1 MISYWG
7 RLISGKDTKLSS
19 ICYRL
24 LYQLSLELNINSS
37 WLKYIKNIFD
47 ECGPSYVWIN
57 QIFLNDVWL
66 KEIVKNKISLSRH
79 G

>member
-37 WLKYIKNIFD
+37 WLKYIKNIFH
-47 ECGPSYVWIN
+47 ECGLSYVWTN
-57 QIFLNDVWL
+57 QNFF
-66 KEIVKNKISLSRH
+66 
-79 G
+79 